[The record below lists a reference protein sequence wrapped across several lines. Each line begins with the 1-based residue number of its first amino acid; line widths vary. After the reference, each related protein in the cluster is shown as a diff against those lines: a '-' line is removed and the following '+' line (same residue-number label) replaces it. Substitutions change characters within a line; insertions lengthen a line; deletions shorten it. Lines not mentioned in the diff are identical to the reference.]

1 MLNLLMWFMLVI
13 FVIVLLLVISVLVS
27 HAMEP
32 ELDQNEPFECGFS
45 NVSDMHM
52 PFCIHFFVISLLFL
66 VFDME
71 LVVSLPLILMSVNM
85 VSWLV
90 VWLLYS
96 FILFVGIIMEIM
108 WGSLDWDK

>member
-1 MLNLLMWFMLVI
+1 MLNLLVWFMLV
-13 FVIVLLLVISVLVS
+13 VLVVVLLLMVSVLVS
-27 HAMEP
+27 YVIEP
-32 ELDQNEPFECGFS
+32 ELDQNEPFECGFN

-71 LVVSLPLILMSVNM
+71 LVVSLPLIMMSVD
-85 VSWLV
+85 VISWFV

-96 FILFVGIIMEIM
+96 LILFMGIIMEIM